1 MNRQY
6 SRIILNTI
14 YPEEATETTAFFD
27 DLTNTCE
34 EQLTGEYHLI
44 GNSAMTYEMQQS
56 FDQKCCLSRCF
67 DIFHSL
73 TDTLTHAFFIH
84 IAFRRINVAVSCFY
98 CCFHIF
104 CCVHG

>member
-1 MNRQY
+1 MRASLEDAQVELGEGIEQMKGPQY

-67 DIFHSL
+67 DIYKGC
-73 TDTLTHAFFIH
+73 
-84 IAFRRINVAVSCFY
+84 NVLELFWY
-98 CCFHIF
+98 D
-104 CCVHG
+104 